1 MSSQAVPNHD
11 LELFEIASLMNK
23 SGLPSDF
30 ISLAVRTS
38 MEFEGVYDLM
48 ILWRDEDDKKER
60 SEIEADI
67 QDMIDDCAQRER
79 RSAVYIKFND
89 LEKIAEDIRT
99 FKDNLRLIVDKKGG
113 IKKLSTLTGIPQP
126 SLSRFFGSKSMPR
139 RNTLFK
145 IATAL
150 NLSAVQI
157 ATGWTRD

>member
-1 MSSQAVPNHD
+1 MSSQIAPNHD

-23 SGLPSDF
+23 NALASYF

-38 MEFEGVYDLM
+38 LEFEGVYDLM
-48 ILWRDEDDKKER
+48 ILWRDEADKKER

-67 QDMIDDCAQRER
+67 QDMIDDCAQSER

-89 LEKIAEDIRT
+89 LEKIAKDTRT
-99 FKDNLRLIVDKKGG
+99 FKDNLRLVVDKKGG

-126 SLSRFFGSKSMPR
+126 SLSRFFGSSSMPR

-157 ATGWTRD
+157 ATVWTRD

>member
-1 MSSQAVPNHD
+1 MSRQVASNHD

-38 MEFEGVYDLM
+38 MDFEGVYDLM
-48 ILWRDEDDKKER
+48 ILWRDEDNKKER
-60 SEIEADI
+60 SEIVADI

-89 LEKIAEDIRT
+89 LEKIAKDILT
-99 FKDNLRLIVDKKGG
+99 FKDNLRLVVDKKGG

-126 SLSRFFGSKSMPR
+126 SLSRFFGSSSMPR

-150 NLSAVQI
+150 NLSGVQI
-157 ATGWTRD
+157 ATEWTRD

>member
-1 MSSQAVPNHD
+1 MSRQVASNHD

-38 MEFEGVYDLM
+38 MDFEGVYDLM
-48 ILWRDEDDKKER
+48 ILWRDEDNKKER
-60 SEIEADI
+60 SEIVADI

-79 RSAVYIKFND
+79 RSAVYIKFSD
-89 LEKIAEDIRT
+89 LEEIAKDIRT
-99 FKDNLRLIVDKKGG
+99 FKDNLRLVVDKKGG

-126 SLSRFFGSKSMPR
+126 SLSRFFGSSSMPR

-150 NLSAVQI
+150 NLSGVQI
-157 ATGWTRD
+157 ATEWTRD